1 MSTQIFHIFSNYE
14 NDLTRT
20 LDGSYKLYPSRWIAF
35 RGGEVNLT
43 EVQKRMEGNIRYGAY
58 GEMTSPFSTTDVA
71 DLIQHTALGDVV
83 AAGDITLQQSEVEAG
98 IAYSEIFIHVD
109 GEKLRRS
116 YIYLPDEP
124 LRETDPIINE
134 LLGKPVQQPGV
145 AENNIEFDR
154 IVVLY
159 NLYRKAE
166 SETLEDMIVF
176 RDYPLGLLEL
186 ESTQTLYIDS
196 KFGGGTSW
204 STRLMSRVATGRAH
218 VETPSTDYHTLTRLL
233 TEVGRS
239 QSKMDE
245 IVKTRIGHLDTFKS
259 YMDRFRNEQ
268 SINVPYIIAG
278 RWFVNG
284 KDIGPVVEDYRLAAL
299 IKDYIKKHPDEF
311 RGPKGDPGDNGESP
325 ELKLDEQGKLWT
337 KLPSEDRW
345 RLLGVLRP
353 TKVGDPVLHSS
364 FIYKPYTEW
373 TGNPFVLSYSLK
385 VWKEWEMSD
394 GSKTQEPIETT
405 VNVDGIVLRTGT
417 HKTRIPAKMDT
428 VTDHHEFT
436 VGAENHS
443 FDVAWKKREEV
454 GFYDFIFIDNTDDP
468 DTVEVWNHY
477 DEVPRKDDDPDVI
490 YVWNHPDE
498 VPPLDRDSIAVAPKK
513 ISDEEKTAMR
523 NKIKYHVELL
533 HTNTIPQEWIDEDTR
548 IRSGFGSD
556 AGILIFDGEEG
567 SEKKYHIYKDKG
579 SIEVT
584 YAVWPNIP
592 TTQGVFIKIL
602 NAPVVGSEL
611 DDPKLVTIS
620 PDTTKTNPAIVTFR
634 IVADEGGGYPHTS
647 YDGVN
652 YRDVQPIDSSTTFE
666 IHTLKK

>member
-43 EVQKRMEGNIRYGAY
+43 EVQKRMEGNIRYGLY

-134 LLGKPVQQPGV
+134 LLGKPIQQPGV
-145 AENNIEFDR
+145 AENKIEFDR

-311 RGPKGDPGDNGESP
+311 RGPKGDPGDPGESP

-337 KLPSEDRW
+337 KLPKEDRW
-345 RLLGVLRP
+345 KLLGVLRP
-353 TKVGDPVLHSS
+353 TKIGDPVLHSS

-394 GSKTQEPIETT
+394 GSKTQEPVETT

-417 HKTRIPAKMDT
+417 HKTRIPTKMDT
-428 VTDHHEFT
+428 TTDHHEFT
-436 VGAENHS
+436 VGAESHS
-443 FDVAWKKREEV
+443 FDVSWKRREEV

-468 DTVEVWNHY
+468 DTVEVWNY
-477 DEVPRKDDDPDVI
+477 PSEVPAQGKED
-490 YVWNHPDE
+490 
-498 VPPLDRDSIAVAPKK
+498 LQPKK
-513 ISDEEKTAMR
+513 
-523 NKIKYHVELL
+523 KIDYTITLN
-533 HTNTIPQEWIDEDTR
+533 HTNTVPQEWIDEDTK
-548 IRSGFGSD
+548 IRSEFGSD

-567 SEKKYHIYKDKG
+567 SEKRYHIYKG
-579 SIEVT
+579 NSPVEVT
-584 YAVWPNIP
+584 YSI
-592 TTQGVFIKIL
+592 
-602 NAPVVGSEL
+602 
-611 DDPKLVTIS
+611 
-620 PDTTKTNPAIVTFR
+620 
-634 IVADEGGGYPHTS
+634 YPHTS
-647 YDGVN
+647 TTEGVYVKVLNNPVIGVELAEPVLVLMDPDTSAINPKQVTIQVSAGEGSGYVHLSSDGVN

>member
-43 EVQKRMEGNIRYGAY
+43 EVQKRMEGNIRYGLY

-134 LLGKPVQQPGV
+134 LLGKPVQQTGV
-145 AENNIEFDR
+145 AENKIEFDR

-176 RDYPLGLLEL
+176 RDYPLGILEL

-311 RGPKGDPGDNGESP
+311 RGPKGDPGDDGESP

-345 RLLGVLRP
+345 KLLGVLRP

-373 TGNPFVLSYSLK
+373 AGNPFVLSYSLK

-394 GSKTQEPIETT
+394 GSKTQEPVETT
-405 VNVDGIVLRTGT
+405 VNVDGIILRTGT

-436 VGAENHS
+436 VGAESHS

-468 DTVEVWNHY
+468 DTVEVWNHPS
-477 DEVPRKDDDPDVI
+477 EVPAQGKD
-490 YVWNHPDE
+490 E
-498 VPPLDRDSIAVAPKK
+498 LQPKK
-513 ISDEEKTAMR
+513 
-523 NKIKYHVELL
+523 KIDYTITLN
-533 HTNTIPQEWIDEDTR
+533 HTNIVPQEWIDEDTK
-548 IRSGFGSD
+548 IRSEFGSD

-567 SEKKYHIYKDKG
+567 SEKRYHIYKG
-579 SIEVT
+579 NSPVEVT
-584 YAVWPNIP
+584 YSI
-592 TTQGVFIKIL
+592 
-602 NAPVVGSEL
+602 
-611 DDPKLVTIS
+611 
-620 PDTTKTNPAIVTFR
+620 
-634 IVADEGGGYPHTS
+634 YPHTS
-647 YDGVN
+647 TTEGVYVKVLNNPVIGVGLAEPVLVLMDPDTSATNPKQVTIQVSAGEGSGYVHLSSDGVN